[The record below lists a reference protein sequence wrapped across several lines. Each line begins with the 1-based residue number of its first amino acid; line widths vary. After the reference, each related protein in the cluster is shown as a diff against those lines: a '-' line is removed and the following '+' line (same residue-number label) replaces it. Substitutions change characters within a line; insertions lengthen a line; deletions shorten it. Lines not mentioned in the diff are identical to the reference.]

1 MVSSEY
7 RQQYQSRYVTARS
20 SDGAG
25 PSDSPILQDSLGVE
39 GQVTTLRVYADEA
52 VDITVSIAPVKPG
65 VDISDGIDASDLE
78 NPIDKIHL
86 EGHTQYALGDFEN
99 PAVEL
104 GARNVI
110 QINLGTSLGADSSVS
125 VNARIDERTS

>member
-7 RQQYQSRYVTARS
+7 RQQYQSRYVTTQTL
-20 SDGAG
+20 DGAG
-25 PSDSPILQDSLGVE
+25 PADSPILQESLGVE
-39 GQVTTLRVYADEA
+39 GQITTLRVYADEKA
-52 VDITVSIAPVKPG
+52 DITVSIAPVKPG

-78 NPIDKIHL
+78 NPINKIHL
-86 EGHTQYALGDFEN
+86 EGHTQYTLGDFEN

-110 QINLGTSLGADSSVS
+110 QVNLETNLSADSSVS
-125 VNARIDERTS
+125 INARIDERTS